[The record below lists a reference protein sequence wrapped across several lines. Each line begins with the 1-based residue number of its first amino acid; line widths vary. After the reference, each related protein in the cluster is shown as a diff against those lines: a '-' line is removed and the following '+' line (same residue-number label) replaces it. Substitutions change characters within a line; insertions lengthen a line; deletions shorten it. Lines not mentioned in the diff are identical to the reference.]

1 MKHHQAD
8 RGPIMVIG
16 GTVVDITATARKDM
30 SVSMLHSSFPGTTRI
45 SLGGVGRNV
54 AEAVSKLNAEGCVF
68 VSAVGG
74 AGAKSEIGDGEQ
86 GDTVADDL
94 FGPWL
99 IGEIDRKGLHNLEI
113 HQVPGAR
120 TATYTA
126 LHDATGNLLSAVADM
141 DVFELLP
148 PTKVKEAIMK
158 HRPKTVCFDGNI
170 SSECMRTIME
180 TCRDHNIQ
188 SNVVALLPFY
198 NSRVMTFS
206 PMFSTLQSNNSFHYY
221 QIPAFFEPTSV
232 VKCVRPLEESALDA
246 LLDGALNF
254 ASPNEYELQKM
265 AISAR
270 RLISDHKHH
279 VRLREL
285 KDRPVHGGLQ
295 DPEDVAVA
303 ITSGDNSA
311 YKSLLLEAF
320 SVSQFI
326 PTLFIKLGAKGVL
339 VFQRTTGAKLRM
351 AAIVEGSVEEEEEDK
366 RKMPADIE
374 DWTQSGEIKW
384 KLFPAHDVDSIKS
397 VTGAGDSF
405 VASVVT
411 SLHNLDKVG
420 STEDPPSPS
429 ESPKATTGLGQ
440 DRLWKH
446 MDQIVKDGQTAATL
460 TMQTHKTVSPALAT
474 STQALRL
481 RQLTVE

>member
-1 MKHHQAD
+1 
-8 RGPIMVIG
+8 MVIG

-188 SNVVALLPFY
+188 
-198 NSRVMTFS
+198 T
-206 PMFSTLQSNNSFHYY
+206 
-221 QIPAFFEPTSV
+221 FFEPTSV

-397 VTGAGDSF
+397 VTGAGDSG
-405 VASVVT
+405 
-411 SLHNLDKVG
+411 DK
-420 STEDPPSPS
+420 
-429 ESPKATTGLGQ
+429 
-440 DRLWKH
+440 
-446 MDQIVKDGQTAATL
+446 
-460 TMQTHKTVSPALAT
+460 LA
-474 STQALRL
+474 QFG
-481 RQLTVE
+481 